1 MLLKPVCARKAFLW
15 GSAKDLCSGT
25 RALLGE
31 CFLWSPP
38 TRLGLALTMY
48 VFYPSAL
55 GPWGSHQA
63 PVTPPGRFPEALSLH
78 FSLRVKGCLGP
89 WFCLPLRAPVPW
101 EGASGLQTPVWLP
114 GGLAHKA
121 PLLHAASLSNSISV
135 TVFIRISLILWGH
148 KPISSGAKGM
158 PYLKERG
165 VRAPW
170 KLCFFQWFSL
180 LSEAA
185 LDGDCSPG
193 AGRQRLALLS
203 QCSAL
208 PAAWI

>member
-1 MLLKPVCARKAFLW
+1 MGPRLEPPSLRAAREGQRGLRCPAEAWAARPFRFCLQRRAMLLKPVCARKAFLW

-48 VFYPSAL
+48 VFYPSTL
-55 GPWGSHQA
+55 GPCGSHQA
-63 PVTPPGRFPEALSLH
+63 PVTT
-78 FSLRVKGCLGP
+78 LGP
-89 WFCLPLRAPVPW
+89 LPRSSLPSLFSAGERLPGPLVLSPPRAPAPW

-165 VRAPW
+165 VGAP
-170 KLCFFQWFSL
+170 
-180 LSEAA
+180 
-185 LDGDCSPG
+185 
-193 AGRQRLALLS
+193 
-203 QCSAL
+203 
-208 PAAWI
+208 